1 MTIAIGSAVVDA
13 LLLGQGGRRR
23 QLMDFPVR
31 GDVWANIAKQPDA
44 MQDLLIT
51 PHYDYPAARVAS
63 VIFDETDGKFV
74 KDKLVGQISRK
85 ISYLSGVVVA
95 QLTLEDVWSVV
106 IPATG
111 WWQDIV
117 KAFTAKSK
125 AKWPSDYFAKEIA
138 TEFEVEC
145 LREREVADA
154 LDNEGRQK
162 LQELESAFDKR
173 PNSVRQLIRLGLL
186 IGVLRAASGDDK
198 KPTSTTA
205 DGDGDGDGD
214 GAIKTFEKLSKAI
227 SARHDSAFDAPA
239 LVGDLGAQSIR
250 QARNKYLCFRRMERT
265 KPKTTKRA
273 KTLEKQNFGKK
284 HCGVIWGVSSNRPA
298 EYATQRSVPAIKA
311 DAARLLFTISCTDI
325 GWAVID
331 SGIDGNH
338 PAFAAPGGKGSRVKA
353 TYDFGAIRGILNSG
367 NSFDT
372 AARKTLAAE
381 LAAAKVGE
389 KGKIET
395 TLLRLANALGAEVPI
410 DWSLV
415 EPLVNRTEQQKQKLQ
430 TPKHP
435 HGTHVAGILG
445 GNWEEIVEKSDGTKE
460 KVVKQAGVCLDIGL
474 YDFRVL
480 GPNAE
485 QTEFAVIAAL
495 QFIGWLNHRNAYPVI
510 DGINMSLSIAH
521 NVRNFACGHT
531 PVCIE
536 AEARVSEGTV
546 VVVAAG
552 NRGHQNF
559 QLADGSR
566 FENYAASTI
575 TDPGNAEGVITVGAT
590 HRYWPHTYGVSFFS
604 SRGPTGD
611 GRAKPDIL
619 APGERIQSVVPDGGP
634 EPMDGTSMAAPH
646 VSGAAALL
654 MARHPELKGQPAR
667 IKKILC
673 DTATDLGR
681 ERSFQGHGMLD
692 VLRAIQSV

>member
-1 MTIAIGSAVVDA
+1 MTIAIGPAVVDA
-13 LLLGQGGRRR
+13 LSLGQGGRRR
-23 QLMDFPVR
+23 QLLDFPVR

-63 VIFDETDGKFV
+63 VIYRETDGAPIKGR
-74 KDKLVGQISRK
+74 LTGQAARK
-85 ISYLSGVVVA
+85 ISYLTGIVVA
-95 QLTLEDVWSVV
+95 QLTLEDIWSVV
-106 IPATG
+106 IPATD
-111 WWQDIV
+111 WWQNIV
-117 KAFTAKSK
+117 KAFAADSK
-125 AKWPSDYFAKEIA
+125 TKWPADNFASEIA
-138 TEFEVEC
+138 TEFEVER
-145 LREREVADA
+145 LREIYGTDTIK
-154 LDNEGRQK
+154 NEDRRR
-162 LQELESAFDKR
+162 LQDLETKFDIR
-173 PNSVRQLIRLGLL
+173 PNAARQLIRLGLL
-186 IGVLRAASGDDK
+186 IGVLRAATVGHENSDAK
-198 KPTSTTA
+198 QSTSA
-205 DGDGDGDGD
+205 DQGSD
-214 GAIKTFEKLSKAI
+214 GAVKNFGDLSKLILA
-227 SARHDSAFDAPA
+227 DD
-239 LVGDLGAQSIR
+239 VGQLGAQALEETYNNYNYL
-250 QARNKYLCFRRMERT
+250 ARKE
-265 KPKTTKRA
+265 KASKKR
-273 KTLEKQNFGKK
+273 

-311 DAARLLFTISCTDI
+311 DAARLLFTISCKEI

-331 SGIDGNH
+331 SGIDGKH
-338 PAFAAPGGKGSRVKA
+338 EAFRTADKKGSRIKE
-353 TYDFGAIRGILNSG
+353 TYDFGAIRRILNSG
-367 NSFDT
+367 NSFDHD
-372 AARKTLAAE
+372 ARNTLINE
-381 LAAAKVGE
+381 LATAKIADKSE
-389 KGKIET
+389 IERLID
-395 TLLRLANALGAEVPI
+395 LLADALDNERPI

-415 EPLVNRTEQQKQKLQ
+415 EPLVRRTQPQLQ
-430 TPKHP
+430 TPQHP

-445 GNWEEIVEKSDGTKE
+445 GHWEVEEKKSDGTKE
-460 KVVKQAGVCLDIGL
+460 KVVKQAGVCLDIWL

-480 GPNAE
+480 GPDAE

-495 QFIGWLNHRNAYPVI
+495 QFIGWLNRRNAYPVI

-559 QLADGSR
+559 QLADGGR

>member
-1 MTIAIGSAVVDA
+1 MTISIGPMIIDA

-31 GDVWANIAKQPDA
+31 GDVWAAFAKQPCA
-44 MQDLLIT
+44 TQDLLIT
-51 PHYDYPAARVAS
+51 PHYDYPAARVAK
-63 VIFDETDGKFV
+63 VIYDATDRTKST
-74 KDKLVGQISRK
+74 KEKSRE

-95 QLTLEDVWSVV
+95 NLTLKDIWSVI
-106 IPATG
+106 IPATD
-111 WWQDIV
+111 WWHKIV
-117 KAFTAKSK
+117 KIFITETESK
-125 AKWPSDYFAKEIA
+125 RPPDHFAKNIA
-138 TEFEVEC
+138 NELKVER
-145 LREREVADA
+145 LRELYVAGTIDKENMRE
-154 LDNEGRQK
+154 
-162 LQELESAFDKR
+162 LQTLEAAFDTL
-173 PNSVRQLIRLGLL
+173 PNSERQLIRLGLL
-186 IGVLRAASGDDK
+186 IGVLEAASDDYRGSM
-198 KPTSTTA
+198 STEIET
-205 DGDGDGDGD
+205 
-214 GAIKTFEKLSKAI
+214 IRVIPTFEHLLEFISDNDVGEYGALAI
-227 SARHDSAFDAPA
+227 LDAQRKYDYF
-239 LVGDLGAQSIR
+239 VEEEVT
-250 QARNKYLCFRRMERT
+250 NK
-265 KPKTTKRA
+265 KH
-273 KTLEKQNFGKK
+273 

-298 EYATQRSVPAIKA
+298 EYATQRSIPAIKA
-311 DAARLLFTISCTDI
+311 DAARLLFTISCKDVA
-325 GWAVID
+325 WAVID
-331 SGIDGNH
+331 SGIDETH
-338 PAFAAPGGKGSRVKA
+338 PAFRAPDGKGNRVKA
-353 TYDFGAIRGILNSG
+353 TYDFGAIRRILNSG
-367 NSFDT
+367 ISFDKK
-372 AARKTLAAE
+372 ALNE
-381 LAAAKVGE
+381 LATELEEEKVGVKSAIKE
-389 KGKIET
+389 S
-395 TLLRLANALGAEVPI
+395 LRSLADALDAERPI

-415 EPLVNRTEQQKQKLQ
+415 EPLVNRSQRKSEQAKDEKKRQ
-430 TPKHP
+430 HP

-460 KVVKQAGVCLDIGL
+460 KVVKQAGVCPDIWL

-480 GPNAE
+480 GPDAE